1 MIIDRD
7 ARVVPPRYPDRGTR
21 ALMGDAL
28 GKADQSDLLASFLWM
43 QEGRIG
49 RKAHSELESER
60 DLLLRDLKSLQEF
73 KADPEFQGLS
83 WECTR
88 AELDAVFDAATEVTA
103 EEIARL
109 EEILRASG
117 EALED
122 LLRFPDGNP
131 APRFTP
137 GSNSS
142 PLNTVVAC
150 RDQIKPLKRRR
161 SALIADL
168 TTKFDRLDDLDSRRM
183 EFSWSEESHTPEH
196 MLHLDSTE
204 FEILVS
210 RLASRDGMTVLR
222 DRGGPGDLGADGIFR
237 TPDNRIVVA
246 QCKQTKTLPGRAIGS
261 EPVQRFNGTARQEHH
276 ADIAVM
282 ITNATFSEPAR
293 AFAGKHGIH
302 LIDAKQLKNWATWG
316 DSFYEVIGVAA
327 PSPADGAT
335 GRPSELP

>member
-1 MIIDRD
+1 
-7 ARVVPPRYPDRGTR
+7 
-21 ALMGDAL
+21 MGDAL
-28 GKADQSDLLASFLWM
+28 GKADQSDLLAAFLWM
-43 QEGRIG
+43 QEGVIG
-49 RKAHSELESER
+49 REAHSELESQR
-60 DLLLRDLKSLQEF
+60 DLLLRDLQSLQRF
-73 KADPEFQGLS
+73 KSDPEFQGLS

-88 AELDAVFDAATEVTA
+88 AELDAAFDAATEVTT
-103 EEIARL
+103 EEVTRI
-109 EEILRASG
+109 EEILGASN
-117 EALED
+117 EALEK
-122 LLRFPDGNP
+122 LLRFPDGDP

-137 GSNSS
+137 GSEIS
-142 PLNTVVAC
+142 PLTTVVAC

-161 SALIADL
+161 RALLADL
-168 TTKFDRLDDLDSRRM
+168 VKEVDRLDDLDSRRA
-183 EFSWSEESHTPEH
+183 EFSWSEESCTPEH
-196 MLHLDSTE
+196 MLRLDSTE

-261 EPVQRFNGTARQEHH
+261 EPVQRFNGTARQEHN

-293 AFAGKHGIH
+293 AFAGKHDIH

-316 DSFYEVIGVAA
+316 DSFYEVIGVPA
-327 PSPADGAT
+327 PSPTGGAT
-335 GRPSELP
+335 GPTE